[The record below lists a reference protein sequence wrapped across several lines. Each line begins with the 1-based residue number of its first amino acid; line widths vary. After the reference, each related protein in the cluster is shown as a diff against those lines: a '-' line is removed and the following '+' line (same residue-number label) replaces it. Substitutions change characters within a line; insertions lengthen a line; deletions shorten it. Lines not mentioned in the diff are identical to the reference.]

1 MKCQSLFSGKSKK
14 NIINLSTAEFTKKSG
29 KDYQIAPD
37 QMFLVCFFFSS
48 GKC

>member
-37 QMFLVCFFFSS
+37 QVFFLLFFSS